1 VAKSKILLVEDE
13 DNLAIGL
20 VFNLEEEGYAV
31 MRAKDGR
38 EAMKIFEA
46 NHFDLAILDV
56 MLPYYDGF
64 ELTQKM
70 RLISSQIPIIIL
82 SAKIG
87 AKNRIKGLKLG
98 ADDYMVKP
106 FHIQELL
113 ERIKGMLKRKQWYEK
128 ESLNQSVYVLN
139 NNEINFDNLLCRSER
154 NEFQLT
160 NQEALVLKYLIQH
173 KGKIVTRAELLKN
186 VWNVSA
192 EMETRTVDN
201 FIARLRKYF
210 EPNPSKPVFIKS
222 IRGAGY
228 IFTDYSG
235 V

>member
-1 VAKSKILLVEDE
+1 MEKNRILLVEDE

-20 VFNLEEEGYAV
+20 IFNLEEEGYAV
-31 MRAKDGR
+31 MRAKDGK
-38 EAMKIFEA
+38 EAMNIFEA
-46 NHFDLAILDV
+46 NHFDLVILDV

-70 RLISSQIPIIIL
+70 RLISSQIPIMIL

-113 ERIKGMLKRKQWYEK
+113 ERIKGMLKRQHWYEQETLEK
-128 ESLNQSVYVLN
+128 SVYILN
-139 NNEINFDNLLCRSER
+139 NKEINFDNLLCRTEES
-154 NEFQLT
+154 EFQLT
-160 NQEALVLKYLIQH
+160 SQEALVLKYLIQH
-173 KGKIVTRAELLKN
+173 KGKIVTRSELLKN

-192 EMETRTVDN
+192 DMETRTVDN

-210 EPNPSKPVFIKS
+210 EPNPSKPVYIKS

-228 IFTDYSG
+228 IFTDYGS